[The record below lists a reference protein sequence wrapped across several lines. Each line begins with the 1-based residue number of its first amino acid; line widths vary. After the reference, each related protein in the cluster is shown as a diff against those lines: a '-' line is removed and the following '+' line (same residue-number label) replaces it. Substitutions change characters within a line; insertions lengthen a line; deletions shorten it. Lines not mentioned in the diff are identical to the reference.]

1 MNQFLHRNI
10 LITGS
15 TGSGKSNFLNKI
27 IMTLIDENSS
37 DDLKLFLIDP
47 KGVEFGVYEGM
58 THIMSGVIYK
68 SEEAK
73 KVLSWAMDESLRRLN
88 NKQLK
93 NTLPEIVIIIDEF
106 SDLICSDKDFFEDCV
121 EKITTLS
128 ETTGIYLVIS
138 TSRPSPKDVYTNKI
152 MNCFSN
158 KICFR
163 VGSEDDS
170 LLIIGQK
177 GAEKLS
183 EQGSCLIKDS
193 ANSKITSFQVPFI
206 SVEQMKEK
214 IESIKALY
222 SYVYCFKCRE
232 CSLEFRVFSWK
243 NDWAEKNI
251 PFCPECGKR
260 NIAFLDKKTSEKSI
274 SRLLYE

>member
-1 MNQFLHRNI
+1 MNQFLHKNI

-37 DDLKLFLIDP
+37 DDLKLVLIDP
-47 KGVEFGVYEGM
+47 KRVEFAVYEGVA
-58 THIMSGVIYK
+58 HIMSDVIHE

-88 NKQLK
+88 NKQSK
-93 NTLPEIVIIIDEF
+93 SALPEIVIIIDEF
-106 SDLICSDKDFFEDCV
+106 SDLICSDKDFFEDCI
-121 EKITTLS
+121 EKITAVSDTNR
-128 ETTGIYLVIS
+128 IYFVIS
-138 TSRPSPKDVYTNKI
+138 TSRPSPKDVYTDKI

-158 KICFR
+158 RICFR
-163 VGSEDDS
+163 VESENDS

-206 SVEQMKEK
+206 SVEQIKEK

-232 CSLEFRVFSWK
+232 CSLEFRAFSWK
-243 NDWAEKNI
+243 SDWVEKNI
-251 PFCPECGKR
+251 PFCPECGKQ